1 MTQGQTLA
9 PIVDLG
15 IASKKDPMNLHL
27 DPKGYK
33 TIAKNITN
41 MLPIGS
47 AVAGELP
54 SNQGGPENANQ
65 SGKTQRAPNAAELA
79 KINKRLQNYKDP
91 VKELEKIIQQADA
104 AGQKTGDLKR
114 QLDDLKKNYEKDKAG
129 KTVVPAD
136 DPNSTYINV
145 GPVRLKVD
153 GKLKSPKF
161 PLIQTDIP
169 SGDYQAQGDA
179 TTIKPKVS
187 AEPTTQQSVSGK
199 IQRSDVPNL
208 EPKKAKQDSDLS
220 KPAADVSD
228 KTVAPKSERPADP
241 PKADANAAKAAK
253 AEKDKA
259 DADAAAK
266 AKAGKNNKNKAASAD
281 NAETTVN
288 VRKEFEKAFAQARAE
303 KGPGQTFTFKDP
315 RTNKEG
321 TFTTDYAD
329 EVKSKASK
337 ADAAGVDDAI
347 AQIIKGK
354 RVVSSATDNRIAS
367 LVNDRL
373 NQELKTDYTVDV
385 DPEALK
391 VPSIPAAKVNTV
403 IEPEKA
409 NVLRSTDGTPVTSG
423 TGEPWGTGTST
434 QSDIERAKAELQKK
448 IDDEKAK
455 KELQKISPD
464 LSEPEAQDTFQDK
477 WSRGIEW
484 LTGKKIPDPKEM
496 DKIRVPESVNTELK
510 DILWLAGRTKK

>member
-1 MTQGQTLA
+1 
-9 PIVDLG
+9 LG
-15 IASKKDPMNLHL
+15 PASKKDPMNLHL

-41 MLPIGS
+41 MLPISS

-54 SNQGGPENANQ
+54 SNQGGPEKVDQ

-79 KINKRLQNYKDP
+79 RINKQLKNDP
-91 VKELEKIIQQADA
+91 IKELEKIIQQADA

-114 QLDDLKKNYEKDKAG
+114 QLDDLKKNYENDKAKLDASGNKTSISVTTEPGSIADRLQKWWNDENPQAPKKSSPVPKEMPAVDDFGNVIEPG
-129 KTVVPAD
+129 KT
-136 DPNSTYINV
+136 T
-145 GPVRLKVD
+145 K
-153 GKLKSPKF
+153 K
-161 PLIQTDIP
+161 
-169 SGDYQAQGDA
+169 
-179 TTIKPKVS
+179 
-187 AEPTTQQSVSGK
+187 AEKPTTQQSVSG
-199 IQRSDVPNL
+199 RVSSVPAIG
-208 EPKKAKQDSDLS
+208 PQSAKPDSDLS
-220 KPAADVSD
+220 KPAAGVSSN
-228 KTVAPKSERPADP
+228 TVAPKSERPADP
-241 PKADANAAKAAK
+241 PKADANAAKA
-253 AEKDKA
+253 EKDKA
-259 DADAAAK
+259 DADAAEAK
-266 AKAGKNNKNKAASAD
+266 AKAGRNNKNKAASAD

-329 EVKSKASK
+329 EVKSKAKAKASK
-337 ADAAGVDDAI
+337 ADTANADNVDDAI

-354 RVVSSATDNRIAS
+354 KVVPSSEPTDNRIDS

-373 NQELKTDYTVDV
+373 NKELKPDYTVDV

-409 NVLRSTDGTPVTSG
+409 NVLRSTDGTPVKSG